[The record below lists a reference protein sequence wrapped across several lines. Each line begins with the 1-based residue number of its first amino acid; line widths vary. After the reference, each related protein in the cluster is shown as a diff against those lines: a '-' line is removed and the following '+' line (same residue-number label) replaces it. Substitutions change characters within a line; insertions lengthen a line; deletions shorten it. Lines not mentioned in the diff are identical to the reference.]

1 MTTSDNATAIL
12 IHLAGGVALLIWA
25 VRLVRTGALRAFGSS
40 LRQALATFTK
50 NRFAAFGSGVAVT
63 MVLQS
68 STATTL
74 LVSSFA
80 GRALIAPAMALAVL
94 LGANLGTAVA
104 AFVVSLDL
112 GWLWGLC
119 LAIGVGLYLGYEAMD
134 RARNIGR
141 VLVGIGLILLS
152 LIELNA
158 AAAPLAQ
165 SPTFRTILGA
175 LGDEPLLAVLVAVAA
190 TWLTHSSI
198 AVILLIATFAA
209 SGLFPPATA
218 IALVIGANLGNALI
232 PVLDQLGAPAAQRHS
247 ALGNLVTRLLLALIV
262 LPFAK
267 PLAAWLQT
275 LPMLDTRL
283 AIEFHLALNIVGAL
297 LFLPFVGPFSRL
309 VVKLLPG
316 KAEVDNVV
324 RPRHLDASVLDSP
337 SEALACA
344 MREALNLG
352 DRVEMML
359 RDTMT
364 LLEKDELKLSRAI
377 AQADD
382 GVDAIHESIKLYLV
396 QVSRNELTEEEG
408 RRLLEIITLI
418 TNLEHIG
425 DIIDKN
431 LRELAEKK
439 IRKRYA
445 FSAEGLAEIRDFHQR
460 VASGLVLALNVFAS
474 RDLALARQLF
484 AEKAMMRDA
493 ERRATES
500 HFERLRNGRPES
512 IETSAIHLDIIRD
525 LKRIHGHV
533 ASIGYPILESA
544 NALRESRLKEGRDA
558 QSQMTQAQT
567 TKAGDQGRLMPSP
580 QAGA

>member
-1 MTTSDNATAIL
+1 MTTSDSATTIL
-12 IHLAGGVALLIWA
+12 IHLAGGVALLIWS
-25 VRLVRTGALRAFGSS
+25 VRLVRTGAMRAFGSS
-40 LRQALATFTK
+40 LRQALQTFTK
-50 NRFAAFGSGVAVT
+50 NRLASFGSGAAVT
-63 MVLQS
+63 IVLQS

-80 GRALIAPAMALAVL
+80 GRKLIAPAMALAVL
-94 LGANLGTAVA
+94 LGANLGTSLA
-104 AFVVSLDL
+104 AFVISMDL
-112 GWLWGLC
+112 GWLWGLL
-119 LAIGVGLYLGYEAMD
+119 LALGVALYLGHEAMD

-152 LIELNA
+152 LIELNT

-165 SPTFRTILGA
+165 SPTFRTLLGA
-175 LGDEPLLAVLVAVAA
+175 LGNEPLLAALVAVAA

-218 IALVIGANLGNALI
+218 LTLVIGANLGNALI
-232 PVLDQLGAPAAQRHS
+232 PVLDQLGAPVAQRR
-247 ALGNLVTRLLLALIV
+247 AAVGNLLTRLALALIV
-262 LPFAK
+262 LPFVG
-267 PLAAWLQT
+267 PLSGWLMA
-275 LPMLDTRL
+275 LPSPDSRL
-283 AIEFHLALNIVGAL
+283 AIEFHVALNLVGAL
-297 LFLPFVGPFSRL
+297 LFLPFVTPIAAL
-309 VVKLLPG
+309 VDRFMPAKET
-316 KAEVDNVV
+316 AEATVT
-324 RPRHLDASVLDSP
+324 PRYLDPNVLDSP
-337 SEALACA
+337 TEALACA
-344 MREALNLG
+344 MREALHLG
-352 DRVEMML
+352 DRVELML

-382 GVDAIHESIKLYLV
+382 GVDSIHEAIKLYLV
-396 QVSRNELTEEEG
+396 RVSRNELTDEEG

-445 FSAEGLAEIRDFHQR
+445 FSPEGLVEIREFHQR
-460 VASGLVLALNVFAS
+460 VSSGLVLALNVFAT

-484 AEKAMMRDA
+484 AEKATMRDA

-500 HFERLRNGRPES
+500 HFQRLRSGRPES

-525 LKRIHGHV
+525 LKRIHGHI

-544 NALRESRLKEGRDA
+544 NALRESRLMETKEARRQERD
-558 QSQMTQAQT
+558 
-567 TKAGDQGRLMPSP
+567 LLVPSP
-580 QAGA
+580 QTGH

>member
-1 MTTSDNATAIL
+1 MTTSDSATTIL
-12 IHLAGGVALLIWA
+12 IHLAGGVALLIWS
-25 VRLVRTGALRAFGSS
+25 VRLVRTGAMRAFGSS
-40 LRQALATFTK
+40 LRQALQTFTK
-50 NRFAAFGSGVAVT
+50 NRFAAFGSGAAVT
-63 MVLQS
+63 IVLQS

-80 GRALIAPAMALAVL
+80 GRKLIAPAMALAVL
-94 LGANLGTAVA
+94 LGANLGTSLA
-104 AFVVSLDL
+104 AFVISMDL
-112 GWLWGLC
+112 GWLWGLL
-119 LAIGVGLYLGYEAMD
+119 LALGVGLYLSHEAME

-165 SPTFRTILGA
+165 SQTFRTLLGA
-175 LGDEPLLAVLVAVAA
+175 LASEPLLAALVAVAA

-218 IALVIGANLGNALI
+218 LTLVIGANLGNALI
-232 PVLDQLGAPAAQRHS
+232 PVLDQLGAPAAQRR
-247 ALGNLVTRLLLALIV
+247 AAIGNLLTRLVLALLVLPFVGPLSGWLLAL
-262 LPFAK
+262 PSAD
-267 PLAAWLQT
+267 A
-275 LPMLDTRL
+275 RL
-283 AIEFHLALNIVGAL
+283 AIEFHVALNLVGAL
-297 LFLPFVGPFSRL
+297 LFLPFITPVAAL
-309 VVKLLPG
+309 VDRVMPDREA
-316 KAEVDNVV
+316 AETVV
-324 RPRHLDASVLDSP
+324 APRYLDPNVLDSP
-337 SEALACA
+337 TEALACA
-344 MREALNLG
+344 MREALHLG
-352 DRVEMML
+352 DRVELML

-377 AQADD
+377 AEADD
-382 GVDAIHESIKLYLV
+382 GVDTIHESIKLYLV
-396 QVSRNELTEEEG
+396 RVSRNELSDEEG

-445 FSAEGLAEIRDFHQR
+445 FSPEGLAEIREFHQR
-460 VASGLVLALNVFAS
+460 VSSGLGLALNVFAT
-474 RDLALARQLF
+474 RDLTLARQLF
-484 AEKAMMRDA
+484 AEKATMRDA

-500 HFERLRNGRPES
+500 HFQRLRSGRPES

-525 LKRIHGHV
+525 LKRIHGHI

-544 NALRESRLKEGRDA
+544 NALRESRLMETKEMRARQERDMLVPA
-558 QSQMTQAQT
+558 PQT
-567 TKAGDQGRLMPSP
+567 GH
-580 QAGA
+580 

>member
-1 MTTSDNATAIL
+1 MNASDNATTIL

-25 VRLVRTGALRAFGSS
+25 VRLVRTGAMRAFGVS
-40 LRQALATFTK
+40 LRQALQSFTR
-50 NRFAAFGSGVAVT
+50 NRFAAFGSGIAVT

-80 GRALIAPAMALAVL
+80 GRDLIVPAMALAVL
-94 LGANLGTAVA
+94 LGANLGTALA
-104 AFVVSLDL
+104 AFVISMDL
-112 GWLWGLC
+112 GWVWGLC
-119 LAIGVGLYLGYEAMD
+119 LAVGVALYLGHEAMD

-165 SPTFRTILGA
+165 SPTFRTVLGA
-175 LGDEPLLAVLVAVAA
+175 LSGEPLLAVLVAVAA

-218 IALVIGANLGNALI
+218 IALVLGANLGNALI
-232 PVLDQLGAPAAQRHS
+232 PVLDQIGAPAAQRR
-247 ALGNLVTRLLLALIV
+247 AAVGNLLTRLILVAAL

-267 PLAAWLQT
+267 PLSAWLNA
-275 LPMLDTRL
+275 LPGPDARL
-283 AIEFHLALNIVGAL
+283 AIEFHVGLNLIGAL
-297 LFLPFVGPFSRL
+297 IFLPFVGPISAL
-309 VVKLLPG
+309 VGKLMPGQKSADAVVK
-316 KAEVDNVV
+316 
-324 RPRHLDASVLDSP
+324 PRHLDPSVLDSP
-337 SEALACA
+337 TEALAGA
-344 MREALNLG
+344 MREALSLG
-352 DRVEMML
+352 DRVEAML
-359 RDTMT
+359 HDTMQMI
-364 LLEKDELKLSRAI
+364 EKDELKLSRAI
-377 AQADD
+377 AEADD

-396 QVSRNELTEEEG
+396 KVSRNELSEAES

-431 LRELAEKK
+431 LRELGEKK

-445 FSAEGLAEIRDFHQR
+445 FSPEGLAEIRDFHQR
-460 VASGLVLALNVFAS
+460 VASGLRLALNVFAT
-474 RDLALARQLF
+474 RDVALARQLF
-484 AEKAMMRDA
+484 AEKAPMRDA
-493 ERRATES
+493 ERHATES
-500 HFERLRNGRPES
+500 HFERLRSGRPES

-525 LKRIHGHV
+525 LKRIHGHA

-544 NALRESRLKEGRDA
+544 NALRESRLKADEEAKPEVKLAPATQPGR
-558 QSQMTQAQT
+558 
-567 TKAGDQGRLMPSP
+567 
-580 QAGA
+580 

>member
-1 MTTSDNATAIL
+1 MTTSDGATTIL
-12 IHLAGGVALLIWA
+12 IHLAGGVALLIWS
-25 VRLVRTGALRAFGSS
+25 VRLVRTGAMRAFGSS
-40 LRQALATFTK
+40 LRQALQSFTR

-80 GRALIAPAMALAVL
+80 GRNLIAAAMALAVL
-94 LGANLGTAVA
+94 LGANLGTSLA
-104 AFVVSLDL
+104 AFVISMDL

-119 LAIGVGLYLGYEAMD
+119 LAIGVALYLSHEAMD

-165 SPTFRTILGA
+165 SPTFRTLLAA
-175 LGDEPLLAVLVAVAA
+175 LASEPLMAALVAVAA

-218 IALVIGANLGNALI
+218 LTLVVGANLGNALI
-232 PVLDQLGAPAAQRHS
+232 PVLDQLGAPAAQRR
-247 ALGNLVTRLLLALIV
+247 AAVGNLVTRLVLALLV
-262 LPFAK
+262 LPFVG
-267 PLAAWLQT
+267 PLSGWLMA
-275 LPMLDTRL
+275 LPSPDTRL
-283 AIEFHLALNIVGAL
+283 AIEFHVALNLVGAL
-297 LFLPFVGPFSRL
+297 LFLPFVAPIAAL
-309 VVKLLPG
+309 VGRFMPDRQS
-316 KAEVDNVV
+316 ADTVV
-324 RPRHLDASVLDSP
+324 APRYLDPNVLDSP
-337 SEALACA
+337 TEALACA
-344 MREALNLG
+344 MREALHLG
-352 DRVEMML
+352 DRVELML

-382 GVDAIHESIKLYLV
+382 GVDSIHEAIKLYLV
-396 QVSRNELTEEEG
+396 RVSRNELSDEEG

-445 FSAEGLAEIRDFHQR
+445 FSPEGLAEIREFHQR
-460 VASGLVLALNVFAS
+460 VSSGLALALNVFAT

-484 AEKAMMRDA
+484 AEKATMRDA

-500 HFERLRNGRPES
+500 HFQRLRSGRPES

-525 LKRIHGHV
+525 LKRIHGHI

-544 NALRESRLKEGRDA
+544 NALRESRLMETKEARA
-558 QSQMTQAQT
+558 REEREMLLPT
-567 TKAGDQGRLMPSP
+567 P
-580 QAGA
+580 QPGH

>member
-1 MTTSDNATAIL
+1 MNSSESATVIL

-25 VRLVRTGALRAFGSS
+25 VRLVRTGAMRAFGAS
-40 LRQALATFTK
+40 LRHALQTFTR

-80 GRALIAPAMALAVL
+80 GQSLIASAMALAVL
-94 LGANLGTAVA
+94 LGANLGTALA
-104 AFVVSLDL
+104 AFVISLDL

-119 LAIGVGLYLGYEAMD
+119 LAVGVALYLANEAMD

-141 VLVGIGLILLS
+141 VVVGIGLILLA
-152 LIELNA
+152 LIELNT
-158 AAAPLAQ
+158 AAAPLAR
-165 SPTFRTILGA
+165 SETFRVVLGA
-175 LGDEPLLAVLVAVAA
+175 LASEPLLGVLVAIAA

-218 IALVIGANLGNALI
+218 LTLVIGANLGNALI
-232 PVLDQLGAPAAQRHS
+232 PVLDQLGAPAAQRR
-247 ALGNLVTRLLLALIV
+247 AAVGNLATRLALALAVLPFVGPLSGWLLAL
-262 LPFAK
+262 PS
-267 PLAAWLQT
+267 P
-275 LPMLDTRL
+275 DTRL
-283 AIEFHLALNIVGAL
+283 AIEFHVLLNIVGAL
-297 LFLPFVGPFSRL
+297 VFLPFVGPVAKL
-309 VVKLLPG
+309 VERFMPG
-316 KAEVDNVV
+316 REAAGEAVA
-324 RPRHLDASVLDSP
+324 PRYLDPNALDSP
-337 SEALACA
+337 TEALAGA
-344 MREALNLG
+344 MREALRLG
-352 DRVEMML
+352 DRVEVML

-382 GVDAIHESIKLYLV
+382 GVDTIHESIKLYLV
-396 QVSRNELTEEEG
+396 KVSRNELSDEES
-408 RRLLEIITLI
+408 RRLFEIITLI

-439 IRKRYA
+439 IRKRYT
-445 FSAEGLAEIRDFHQR
+445 FSPEGLAEIREFHHR
-460 VASGLVLALNVFAS
+460 VASALGLALNVFAT
-474 RDLALARQLF
+474 RDLTLARQLF
-484 AEKAMMRDA
+484 AEKAGMRDA

-500 HFERLRNGRPES
+500 HFQRLRSGRPES
-512 IETSAIHLDIIRD
+512 IETSAIHLDVIRD
-525 LKRIHGHV
+525 LKRIHGHI

-544 NALRESRLKEGRDA
+544 NALRESRLMETKEARA
-558 QSQMTQAQT
+558 REQ
-567 TKAGDQGRLMPSP
+567 QGLLVSAPHP
-580 QAGA
+580 GG

>member
-1 MTTSDNATAIL
+1 MTTSDSATTIL
-12 IHLAGGVALLIWA
+12 IHLAGGVALLIWS
-25 VRLVRTGALRAFGSS
+25 VRLVRTGAMRAFGSS
-40 LRQALATFTK
+40 LRQALQSFTR
-50 NRFAAFGSGVAVT
+50 NRFAAFGSGAAVT
-63 MVLQS
+63 IVLQS

-80 GRALIAPAMALAVL
+80 GRRLIAPAMALAVL
-94 LGANLGTAVA
+94 LGANLGTSLA
-104 AFVVSLDL
+104 AFVISMDL

-119 LAIGVGLYLGYEAMD
+119 LAIGVALYLSHEAMD

-165 SPTFRTILGA
+165 SPTFRTLLGA
-175 LGDEPLLAVLVAVAA
+175 LASEPLMAALVAVAA

-218 IALVIGANLGNALI
+218 LTLVIGANLGNALI
-232 PVLDQLGAPAAQRHS
+232 PVLDQLGAPAAQRR
-247 ALGNLVTRLLLALIV
+247 AAVGNLVTRLALAVMVLPFVGPLSNWLLAL
-262 LPFAK
+262 PSAD
-267 PLAAWLQT
+267 A
-275 LPMLDTRL
+275 RL
-283 AIEFHLALNIVGAL
+283 AIEFHVALNVVGAL
-297 LFLPFVGPFSRL
+297 LFLPFVAPVAALVARL
-309 VVKLLPG
+309 MPDRET
-316 KAEVDNVV
+316 AETTVA
-324 RPRHLDASVLDSP
+324 PRYLDPNVLDSP
-337 SEALACA
+337 TEALACA
-344 MREALNLG
+344 MREALHLG
-352 DRVEMML
+352 DRVELML

-377 AQADD
+377 AEADD
-382 GVDAIHESIKLYLV
+382 GVDTIHESIKLYLV
-396 QVSRNELTEEEG
+396 RVSRNELTDEEG
-408 RRLLEIITLI
+408 RRLLEIIKLI

-445 FSAEGLAEIRDFHQR
+445 FSPEGLAEIREFHQR
-460 VASGLVLALNVFAS
+460 VSSGLVLALNVFAT

-484 AEKAMMRDA
+484 AEKATMRDA

-500 HFERLRNGRPES
+500 HFQRLRSGRPES

-525 LKRIHGHV
+525 LKRIHGHI

-544 NALRESRLKEGRDA
+544 NALRESRLMETKEARA
-558 QSQMTQAQT
+558 RQEREMLIPT
-567 TKAGDQGRLMPSP
+567 P
-580 QAGA
+580 QAGH

>member
-1 MTTSDNATAIL
+1 MNASDNATTIL

-25 VRLVRTGALRAFGSS
+25 VRLVRTGAMRAFGVS
-40 LRQALATFTK
+40 LRQALQSFTR
-50 NRFAAFGSGVAVT
+50 NRFAAFGSGIAVT

-80 GRALIAPAMALAVL
+80 GRDLIVPAMALAVL
-94 LGANLGTAVA
+94 LGANLGTALA
-104 AFVVSLDL
+104 AFVISMDL
-112 GWLWGLC
+112 GWVWGLC
-119 LAIGVGLYLGYEAMD
+119 LAVGVALYLGHEAMD

-165 SPTFRTILGA
+165 SPTFRTVLGA
-175 LGDEPLLAVLVAVAA
+175 LAGEPLLAVLVAVAA

-218 IALVIGANLGNALI
+218 IALVLGANLGNALI
-232 PVLDQLGAPAAQRHS
+232 PVLDQIGAPAAQRR
-247 ALGNLVTRLLLALIV
+247 AAVGNLVTRLVLVAAL

-267 PLAAWLQT
+267 PLSAWLNA
-275 LPMLDTRL
+275 LPGPDARL
-283 AIEFHLALNIVGAL
+283 AIEFHVGLNLIGAL
-297 LFLPFVGPFSRL
+297 IFLPFVGPISAL
-309 VVKLLPG
+309 VGKLMPGQKSADAVVK
-316 KAEVDNVV
+316 
-324 RPRHLDASVLDSP
+324 PRHLDPSVLDSP
-337 SEALACA
+337 TEALAGA
-344 MREALNLG
+344 MREALSLG
-352 DRVEMML
+352 DRVEAML
-359 RDTMT
+359 HDTMQMI
-364 LLEKDELKLSRAI
+364 EKDELKLSRAI
-377 AQADD
+377 AEADD

-396 QVSRNELTEEEG
+396 KVSRNELSEAES

-431 LRELAEKK
+431 LRELGEKK

-445 FSAEGLAEIRDFHQR
+445 FSPEGLAEIRDFHQR
-460 VASGLVLALNVFAS
+460 VASGLRLALNVFAT
-474 RDLALARQLF
+474 RDVALARQLF
-484 AEKAMMRDA
+484 AEKAPMRDA
-493 ERRATES
+493 ERHAAES
-500 HFERLRNGRPES
+500 HFERLRSGRPES

-525 LKRIHGHV
+525 LKRIHGHA

-544 NALRESRLKEGRDA
+544 NALRESRLKADEEAKPEVKLAPATQPGR
-558 QSQMTQAQT
+558 
-567 TKAGDQGRLMPSP
+567 
-580 QAGA
+580 

>member
-1 MTTSDNATAIL
+1 MNASDNATTIL

-25 VRLVRTGALRAFGSS
+25 VRLVRTGAMRAFGVS
-40 LRQALATFTK
+40 LRQALQSFTR
-50 NRFAAFGSGVAVT
+50 NRFAAFGSGIAVT

-80 GRALIAPAMALAVL
+80 GRDLIVPAMALAVL
-94 LGANLGTAVA
+94 LGANLGTALA
-104 AFVVSLDL
+104 AFVISMDL
-112 GWLWGLC
+112 GWVWGLC
-119 LAIGVGLYLGYEAMD
+119 LAVGVALYLGHEAMD

-165 SPTFRTILGA
+165 SPTFRTVLGA
-175 LGDEPLLAVLVAVAA
+175 LAGEPLLAVLVAVAA

-218 IALVIGANLGNALI
+218 IALVLGANLGNALI
-232 PVLDQLGAPAAQRHS
+232 PVLDQIGAPAAQRR
-247 ALGNLVTRLLLALIV
+247 AAIGNLLTRLILVAVL

-267 PLAAWLQT
+267 PLSAWLNA
-275 LPMLDTRL
+275 LPGPDARL
-283 AIEFHLALNIVGAL
+283 AIEFHVGLNLIGAL
-297 LFLPFVGPFSRL
+297 IFLPFVGPISAL
-309 VVKLLPG
+309 VGKLMPGQKSVDAVVK
-316 KAEVDNVV
+316 
-324 RPRHLDASVLDSP
+324 PRHLDPSVLDSP
-337 SEALACA
+337 TEALAGA
-344 MREALNLG
+344 MREALSLG
-352 DRVEMML
+352 DRVEAML
-359 RDTMT
+359 HDTMQMI
-364 LLEKDELKLSRAI
+364 EKDELKLSRAI
-377 AQADD
+377 AEADD

-396 QVSRNELTEEEG
+396 KVSRNELSEAES

-431 LRELAEKK
+431 LRELGEKK

-445 FSAEGLAEIRDFHQR
+445 FSPEGLAEIRDFHQR
-460 VASGLVLALNVFAS
+460 VASGLRLALNVFAT
-474 RDLALARQLF
+474 RDVALARQLF
-484 AEKAMMRDA
+484 AEKAPMRDA
-493 ERRATES
+493 ERHATES
-500 HFERLRNGRPES
+500 HFERLRSGRPES

-525 LKRIHGHV
+525 LKRIHGHA

-544 NALRESRLKEGRDA
+544 NALRESRLKADEEA
-558 QSQMTQAQT
+558 KPEAKLAPATQ
-567 TKAGDQGRLMPSP
+567 PSR
-580 QAGA
+580 

>member
-1 MTTSDNATAIL
+1 MTTSDSATTIL
-12 IHLAGGVALLIWA
+12 IHLAGGVALLIWS
-25 VRLVRTGALRAFGSS
+25 VRLVRTGAMRAFGSS
-40 LRQALATFTK
+40 LRQALQTFTK
-50 NRFAAFGSGVAVT
+50 NRLASFGSGAAVT
-63 MVLQS
+63 IVLQS

-80 GRALIAPAMALAVL
+80 GRKLIAPAMALAVL
-94 LGANLGTAVA
+94 LGANLGTSLA
-104 AFVVSLDL
+104 AFVISMDL
-112 GWLWGLC
+112 GWLWGLL
-119 LAIGVGLYLGYEAMD
+119 LALGVALYLGHEAMD

-165 SPTFRTILGA
+165 SPTFRTLLGA
-175 LGDEPLLAVLVAVAA
+175 LGNEPLLAALVAVAA

-218 IALVIGANLGNALI
+218 LTLVIGANLGNALI
-232 PVLDQLGAPAAQRHS
+232 PVLDQLGAPVAQRR
-247 ALGNLVTRLLLALIV
+247 AAVGNLLTRLALALIV
-262 LPFAK
+262 LPFVG
-267 PLAAWLQT
+267 PLSGWLMA
-275 LPMLDTRL
+275 LPSPDSRL
-283 AIEFHLALNIVGAL
+283 AIEFHVALNLVGAL
-297 LFLPFVGPFSRL
+297 LFLPFVTPIAAL
-309 VVKLLPG
+309 VDRFMPAKET
-316 KAEVDNVV
+316 AEATVT
-324 RPRHLDASVLDSP
+324 PRYLDPNVLDSP
-337 SEALACA
+337 TEALACA
-344 MREALNLG
+344 MREALHLG
-352 DRVEMML
+352 DRVELML

-382 GVDAIHESIKLYLV
+382 GVDSIHEAIKLYLV
-396 QVSRNELTEEEG
+396 RVSRNELSDEEG

-445 FSAEGLAEIRDFHQR
+445 FSPEGLIEIREFHQR
-460 VASGLVLALNVFAS
+460 VSSGLVLALNVFAT

-484 AEKAMMRDA
+484 AEKATMRDA

-500 HFERLRNGRPES
+500 HFQRLRSGRPES

-525 LKRIHGHV
+525 LKRIHGHI

-544 NALRESRLKEGRDA
+544 NALRESRLMETKEARRQERD
-558 QSQMTQAQT
+558 
-567 TKAGDQGRLMPSP
+567 LLVPSP
-580 QAGA
+580 QTGH

>member
-1 MTTSDNATAIL
+1 MTTNDSATMIL
-12 IHLAGGVALLIWA
+12 LHLAGGVALLIWS
-25 VRLVRTGALRAFGSS
+25 VRLVRTGAMRAFGGS
-40 LRQALATFTK
+40 LRQALQSFTR
-50 NRFAAFGSGVAVT
+50 NRFAAFGSGALVT
-63 MVLQS
+63 IVLQS

-80 GRALIAPAMALAVL
+80 GRKLIAPAMALAVL
-94 LGANLGTAVA
+94 LGANLGTSLA
-104 AFVVSLDL
+104 AFVISMDL

-119 LAIGVGLYLGYEAMD
+119 LAIGVALYLGHEAMD

-141 VLVGIGLILLS
+141 ILVGIGLILLS

-165 SPTFRTILGA
+165 SPTFRTLLTA
-175 LGDEPLLAVLVAVAA
+175 LASEPLLAALVAVAA

-218 IALVIGANLGNALI
+218 LTLVIGANLGNALI
-232 PVLDQLGAPAAQRHS
+232 PVLDQLGSPVAQRR
-247 ALGNLVTRLLLALIV
+247 AAIANFATRLLLAAAV
-262 LPFAK
+262 LPFVA
-267 PLAAWLQT
+267 PLSGWLLA
-275 LPMLDTRL
+275 LPSADARV
-283 AIEFHLALNIVGAL
+283 AIEFHVALNMVGAV
-297 LFLPFVGPFSRL
+297 LFLPFVTPVAALVERL
-309 VVKLLPG
+309 MPDRDTAE
-316 KAEVDNVV
+316 AEVA
-324 RPRHLDASVLDSP
+324 PRYLDPNALDSP
-337 SEALACA
+337 TEALACA
-344 MREALNLG
+344 MREALHLG
-352 DRVEMML
+352 DRVERML

-382 GVDAIHESIKLYLV
+382 GVDSIHEAIKLYLV
-396 QVSRNELTEEEG
+396 RVSRNELSDEEG

-445 FSAEGLAEIRDFHQR
+445 FSPEGLAEIRDFHQR
-460 VASGLVLALNVFAS
+460 VASGLGLALNVFAT

-484 AEKAMMRDA
+484 AEKATMRDA

-500 HFERLRNGRPES
+500 HFERLRDGRPES

-544 NALRESRLKEGRDA
+544 NALRESRLMETKEARARQERDSLMSAAQPGR
-558 QSQMTQAQT
+558 
-567 TKAGDQGRLMPSP
+567 
-580 QAGA
+580 

>member
-1 MTTSDNATAIL
+1 MSTSESATTIL

-25 VRLVRTGALRAFGSS
+25 VRLVRTGAMRAFGAS
-40 LRQALATFTK
+40 LRHALQAFTR
-50 NRFAAFGSGVAVT
+50 NRFAAFGSGIAVT

-80 GRALIAPAMALAVL
+80 GRSLIGAAMALAVL
-94 LGANLGTAVA
+94 LGANLGTSLA
-104 AFVVSLDL
+104 AFVISMDL

-119 LAIGVGLYLGYEAMD
+119 LAIGVVLYLSNEAME

-141 VLVGIGLILLS
+141 VLVGIGLILLA
-152 LIELNA
+152 LIELNQ

-165 SPTFRTILGA
+165 SPTFRILLSA
-175 LGDEPLLAVLVAVAA
+175 LGSEPLLAVLVAVAA

-218 IALVIGANLGNALI
+218 LTLVVGANLGNALI
-232 PVLDQLGAPAAQRHS
+232 PVLDQLGSPAAQRR
-247 ALGNLVTRLLLALIV
+247 AAVGNLLTRLVLALIV
-262 LPFAK
+262 LPFVG
-267 PLAAWLQT
+267 PLSNGMLA
-275 LPMLDTRL
+275 LPTLDTRL
-283 AIEFHLALNIVGAL
+283 AIEFHVALNLVGAL
-297 LFLPFVGPFSRL
+297 LFLPFVGPISALVGRL
-309 VVKLLPG
+309 MPDKETADSVV
-316 KAEVDNVV
+316 A
-324 RPRHLDASVLDSP
+324 PRYLDPNALDSP
-337 SEALACA
+337 TEALACA

-352 DRVEMML
+352 DRVELML

-382 GVDAIHESIKLYLV
+382 GVDTIHESIKLYLV
-396 QVSRNELTEEEG
+396 QVSRNELSEEES

-439 IRKRYA
+439 IRKRYT
-445 FSAEGLAEIRDFHQR
+445 FSPEGLAEIREFHQR
-460 VASGLVLALNVFAS
+460 VASGLVLALNVFAT
-474 RDLALARQLF
+474 RDLTLARQLF
-484 AEKAMMRDA
+484 AEKAVMRDA

-500 HFERLRNGRPES
+500 HFQRLRSGRPES

-525 LKRIHGHV
+525 LKRIHGHI

-544 NALRESRLKEGRDA
+544 NVLRESRLMETKEARA
-558 QSQMTQAQT
+558 RQE
-567 TKAGDQGRLMPSP
+567 QGALVPAPHS
-580 QAGA
+580 GA

>member
-1 MTTSDNATAIL
+1 MTSGESATTIL
-12 IHLAGGVALLIWA
+12 LHLAGGVALLIWA
-25 VRLVRTGALRAFGSS
+25 VRLVRTGAMRAFGAS
-40 LRQALATFTK
+40 LRHALQTFTQ

-80 GRALIAPAMALAVL
+80 GQSLIAAAMALAVL
-94 LGANLGTAVA
+94 LGANLGTALA
-104 AFVVSLDL
+104 AFVISLDL

-119 LAIGVGLYLGYEAMD
+119 LAIGVALYLANEAMD

-141 VLVGIGLILLS
+141 VLVGIGLILLA

-158 AAAPLAQ
+158 AAAPLAR
-165 SPTFRTILGA
+165 SETFRVVLGA
-175 LGDEPLLAVLVAVAA
+175 LASEPLLGVLVAIAA

-198 AVILLIATFAA
+198 AVILMIATFAA

-218 IALVIGANLGNALI
+218 LTLVIGANLGNALI
-232 PVLDQLGAPAAQRHS
+232 PVLDQLGAPAAQRR
-247 ALGNLVTRLLLALIV
+247 AAVGNLATRLLLAVAV
-262 LPFAK
+262 LPFVG
-267 PLAAWLQT
+267 PLSSWLLA
-275 LPMLDTRL
+275 LPSPDTRL
-283 AIEFHLALNIVGAL
+283 AIEFHVLLNLVGAL
-297 LFLPFVGPFSRL
+297 VFLPFVGPVAKL
-309 VVKLLPG
+309 VERFMPG
-316 KAEVDNVV
+316 QGAAGEVVA
-324 RPRHLDASVLDSP
+324 PRYLDPNALDSP
-337 SEALACA
+337 TEALAGA
-344 MREALNLG
+344 MREALRLG
-352 DRVEMML
+352 DRVEVML

-382 GVDAIHESIKLYLV
+382 GVDTIHESIKLYLV
-396 QVSRNELTEEEG
+396 KVSRNELSDEES
-408 RRLLEIITLI
+408 RRLFEIITVI

-439 IRKRYA
+439 IRKRYT
-445 FSAEGLAEIRDFHQR
+445 FSPEGLAEIREFHQR
-460 VASGLVLALNVFAS
+460 VASALALALNVFAT

-484 AEKAMMRDA
+484 AEKAGMRDA

-500 HFERLRNGRPES
+500 HFQRLRSGRPES

-525 LKRIHGHV
+525 LKRIHGHI

-544 NALRESRLKEGRDA
+544 NALRESRLKENKEARAREQQQFVAAPHPGR
-558 QSQMTQAQT
+558 
-567 TKAGDQGRLMPSP
+567 
-580 QAGA
+580 

>member
-1 MTTSDNATAIL
+1 MTTSDSATTIL
-12 IHLAGGVALLIWA
+12 IHLAGGVALLIWS
-25 VRLVRTGALRAFGSS
+25 VRLVRTGAMRAFGSS
-40 LRQALATFTK
+40 LRQALQAFTK
-50 NRFAAFGSGVAVT
+50 NRFAAFGSGAAVT

-80 GRALIAPAMALAVL
+80 GQSLIVPAMALAVL
-94 LGANLGTAVA
+94 LGANFGTSLA
-104 AFVVSLDL
+104 AFVISLDL

-119 LAIGVGLYLGYEAMD
+119 LAIGVGLYLSNEAMD

-152 LIELNA
+152 LIELNT

-165 SPTFRTILGA
+165 SETFRVLLGA
-175 LGDEPLLAVLVAVAA
+175 IGSEPLLAVLVAVAA

-198 AVILLIATFAA
+198 AVILLITTFAS
-209 SGLFPPATA
+209 SGLFPPSTA
-218 IALVIGANLGNALI
+218 LTLVIGANLGNALI
-232 PVLDQLGAPAAQRHS
+232 PVLDQLGAPAGQRR
-247 ALGNLVTRLLLALIV
+247 AAVGNLLTRLLLALAV
-262 LPFAK
+262 LPFVG
-267 PLAAWLQT
+267 PLSAWLLT
-275 LPMLDTRL
+275 LPSPDSRL
-283 AIEFHLALNIVGAL
+283 AIEFHVALNLVGAL
-297 LFLPFVGPFSRL
+297 VFLPFVGPVSRL
-309 VVKLLPG
+309 VERFMPG
-316 KAEVDNVV
+316 RDAAAEAVA
-324 RPRHLDASVLDSP
+324 PRYLDPNALDSP
-337 SEALACA
+337 TEALAGA
-344 MREALNLG
+344 MREALRLG
-352 DRVEMML
+352 DRVEVML

-377 AQADD
+377 AEADD
-382 GVDAIHESIKLYLV
+382 GVDTIHESIKLYLV
-396 QVSRNELTEEEG
+396 KVSRNELSEEES
-408 RRLLEIITLI
+408 RRLFEIITLI

-445 FSAEGLAEIRDFHQR
+445 FSPEGLAEIREFHQR
-460 VASGLVLALNVFAS
+460 VSSGLALALNVFAT

-484 AEKAMMRDA
+484 AEKATMRDA

-500 HFERLRNGRPES
+500 HFQRLRSGRPES

-525 LKRIHGHV
+525 LKRIHGHI

-544 NALRESRLKEGRDA
+544 NALRESRLMETKEARA
-558 QSQMTQAQT
+558 RQEREM
-567 TKAGDQGRLMPSP
+567 LMPAP
-580 QAGA
+580 QTGH

>member
-1 MTTSDNATAIL
+1 MTSSESATTVL

-25 VRLVRTGALRAFGSS
+25 VRLVRTGAMRAFGAS
-40 LRQALATFTK
+40 LRHALASFTR
-50 NRFAAFGSGVAVT
+50 NRFAAFGSGIAVT

-80 GRALIAPAMALAVL
+80 GRRLIVPAMALAVL
-94 LGANLGTAVA
+94 LGANLGTSLA
-104 AFVVSLDL
+104 AFVISMDL
-112 GWLWGLC
+112 GWIWGLC
-119 LAIGVGLYLGYEAMD
+119 LAIGVALYLANEAMD

-141 VLVGIGLILLS
+141 VFVGIGLILLS

-165 SPTFRTILGA
+165 SPVFRTLLGA
-175 LGDEPLLAVLVAVAA
+175 IGHEPLLAVLVAVAA

-218 IALVIGANLGNALI
+218 LTLVIGANLGNALI
-232 PVLDQLGAPAAQRHS
+232 PVLDQLGAPALQRQ
-247 ALGNLVTRLLLALIV
+247 AAVANLFTRLVLALLV
-262 LPFAK
+262 LPFVA
-267 PLAAWLQT
+267 PLAGWLQT
-275 LPMLDTRL
+275 LPTLDSRL
-283 AIEFHLALNIVGAL
+283 AIEFHVALNLVGAL
-297 LFLPFVGPFSRL
+297 VFLPFVAPVARL
-309 VVKLLPG
+309 VERLMPG
-316 KAEVDNVV
+316 KEAPDATV
-324 RPRHLDASVLDSP
+324 RPRHLDPAVLDSP

-352 DRVEMML
+352 DRVELML

-445 FSAEGLAEIRDFHQR
+445 FSPEGLAEIRDFHQR
-460 VASGLVLALNVFAS
+460 VSSGLVLALNVFAS

-500 HFERLRNGRPES
+500 HFQRLRSGRAES

-544 NALRESRLKEGRDA
+544 NALRESRLREA
-558 QSQMTQAQT
+558 QEAQAQ
-567 TKAGDQGRLMPSP
+567 QGGHLMPAP
-580 QAGA
+580 QSGL